1 MNVFILYLIHWEN
14 RPAGG
19 AGARNEVGQAGG
31 TKLAEALGAC
41 LRTWNSTRL
50 AMGVPYSLDLSG
62 DRVEPGLEDKAGDKK
77 PVYCSGPDQRG

>member
-1 MNVFILYLIHWEN
+1 MFIQEMNVFILYLIHWEN

-41 LRTWNSTRL
+41 G
-50 AMGVPYSLDLSG
+50 GV
-62 DRVEPGLEDKAGDKK
+62 RAGGQ
-77 PVYCSGPDQRG
+77 VRGNDS